1 MIKKLNGWIFI
12 DKPPDLS
19 SFEVI
24 KIVKK
29 ILKINKLGHSG
40 TLDPFAT
47 GVLAIALGE
56 ATKSIKYFNPK
67 KTYDFDITFGELKDT
82 DDIKGKIINSS
93 DFIPHLEEIKKILPE
108 FLGTTEQIPPKFS
121 AVKVNGVRAYKLAR
135 KEKNFELK
143 AKKILIHSIE
153 CSDNKKKNTYSFLMS
168 CSTGTYVR
176 SFARDLA
183 KRLNT
188 YAYVSKL
195 RRTKI
200 GKFGEKDIILLDKL
214 SNLVHIG
221 DHFKTI
227 HPVEEVLDD
236 IPAVNLKTQDGQ
248 RFKNGL
254 EIKLFIK
261 DISLENLLVFANGN
275 LIGVGKITKGH
286 MSPKRGFNLN

>member
-12 DKPPDLS
+12 DKPPDIS
-19 SFEVI
+19 SFDVI

-56 ATKSIKYFNPK
+56 ATKSIKYFNSK
-67 KTYDFDITFGELKDT
+67 KTYDFDITFGESKDT
-82 DDIKGKIINSS
+82 DDIKGKTIKSS
-93 DFIPHLEEIKKILPE
+93 DLIPNLEEIKKVLPE
-108 FLGTTEQIPPKFS
+108 FLGQIEQIPPKFS

-135 KEKNFELK
+135 REKNFDLK
-143 AKKILIHSIE
+143 AKKILIHSID
-153 CSDNKKKNTYSFLMS
+153 CFDNKKKHTFSFLMS
-168 CSTGTYVR
+168 CSSGTYVR

-195 RRTKI
+195 RRTEI

-227 HPVEEVLDD
+227 HPVEDVLDD
-236 IPAVNLKTQDGQ
+236 IPAVNLKTQDGK

-254 EIKLFIK
+254 EIEFFSK
-261 DISLENLLVFANGN
+261 DLSLENLLVFANGN
-275 LIGVGKITKGH
+275 LIGVGKIIKGL

>member
-56 ATKSIKYFNPK
+56 ATKSIKYFNSK
-67 KTYDFDITFGELKDT
+67 KTYDFDITFGESKDT
-82 DDIKGKIINSS
+82 DDIKGKTINSS
-93 DFIPHLEEIKKILPE
+93 DFIPDLEEIKKILPE
-108 FLGTTEQIPPKFS
+108 FLGTKEQIPPKFS

-135 KEKNFELK
+135 KERNFELK
-143 AKKILIHSIE
+143 AKKILIHSID

-168 CSTGTYVR
+168 CSSGTYVR

-188 YAYVSKL
+188 CAYVSKL
-195 RRTKI
+195 RRTEI
-200 GKFGEKDIILLDKL
+200 GKFSEKDIILLDKL
-214 SNLVHIG
+214 TNLVHIG
-221 DHFKTI
+221 DHFKII
-227 HPVEEVLDD
+227 HPVEDVLDD
-236 IPAVNLKTQDGQ
+236 IPAVNLKTQDGK

-254 EIKLFIK
+254 KIKFFSK
-261 DISLENLLVFANGN
+261 DLSLEDLLVFANGN
-275 LIGVGKITKGH
+275 LIGVGKIIKGL

>member
-1 MIKKLNGWIFI
+1 MTKKLNGWIFI
-12 DKPPDLS
+12 DKPSDIS

-56 ATKSIKYFNPK
+56 ATKSIKYFNSE
-67 KTYDFDITFGELKDT
+67 KTYHFDITFGEEKDT
-82 DDIKGKIINSS
+82 DDIKGKTVNSS
-93 DFIPHLEEIKKILPE
+93 NLIPRLEEIKKILPD
-108 FLGTTEQIPPKFS
+108 FLGSIEQIPPKFS

-135 KEKNFELK
+135 KEINFELK
-143 AKKILIHSIE
+143 AKKILIYSID
-153 CSDNKKKNTYSFLMS
+153 CFDNKKMNTYSFLMS
-168 CSTGTYVR
+168 CSSGTYVR
-176 SFARDLA
+176 SFARDIA

-200 GKFGEKDIILLDKL
+200 GKFGEKNIILLDKL

-227 HPVEEVLDD
+227 HPVEDVLDD
-236 IPAVNLKTQDGQ
+236 IPAVNLKTQDGL

-254 EIKLFIK
+254 EIKFFSNNL
-261 DISLENLLVFANGN
+261 SLEDLLVFANGN
-275 LIGVGKITKGH
+275 LIGVGKVIKGL

>member
-1 MIKKLNGWIFI
+1 MTKKLNGWIFI
-12 DKPPDLS
+12 DKPSDIS

-56 ATKSIKYFNPK
+56 ATKSIKYFNSE
-67 KTYDFDITFGELKDT
+67 KTYHFDITFGEEKDT
-82 DDIKGKIINSS
+82 DDIKGKTVNSS
-93 DFIPHLEEIKKILPE
+93 NLIPRLEEIKKILPD
-108 FLGTTEQIPPKFS
+108 FLGSIEQIPPKFS

-135 KEKNFELK
+135 KEINFELK
-143 AKKILIHSIE
+143 AKKILIYSID
-153 CSDNKKKNTYSFLMS
+153 CFDNKKMNTYSFLMS
-168 CSTGTYVR
+168 CSSGTYVR
-176 SFARDLA
+176 SFARDIA

-200 GKFGEKDIILLDKL
+200 GKFGEKNIILLDKL

-221 DHFKTI
+221 DHFKII
-227 HPVEEVLDD
+227 HPVEDVLDD
-236 IPAVNLKTQDGQ
+236 IPAVNLKTQDGL

-254 EIKLFIK
+254 EIKFFSNNL
-261 DISLENLLVFANGN
+261 SLEDLLVFANGN
-275 LIGVGKITKGH
+275 LIGVGKVIKGLI
-286 MSPKRGFNLN
+286 SPKRGFNLN

>member
-1 MIKKLNGWIFI
+1 MTKKLNGWIFI
-12 DKPPDLS
+12 DKPSNIS

-56 ATKSIKYFNPK
+56 ATKSIKYFNSE
-67 KTYDFDITFGELKDT
+67 KTYHFDITFGEEKDT
-82 DDIKGKIINSS
+82 DDIKGKTVNSS
-93 DFIPHLEEIKKILPE
+93 NLIPRLEEIKKILPD
-108 FLGTTEQIPPKFS
+108 FLGSIEQIPPKFS

-135 KEKNFELK
+135 KEINFELK
-143 AKKILIHSIE
+143 AKKILIYSID
-153 CSDNKKKNTYSFLMS
+153 CFDNKKMNTYSFLMS
-168 CSTGTYVR
+168 CSSGTYVR
-176 SFARDLA
+176 SFARDIA

-200 GKFGEKDIILLDKL
+200 GKFGEKNIILLDKL

-227 HPVEEVLDD
+227 HPVEDVLDD
-236 IPAVNLKTQDGQ
+236 IPAVNLKTQDGL

-254 EIKLFIK
+254 EIKFFSNNL
-261 DISLENLLVFANGN
+261 SLEDLLVFANGN
-275 LIGVGKITKGH
+275 LIGVGKVIKGLI
-286 MSPKRGFNLN
+286 SPKRGFNLN

>member
-12 DKPPDLS
+12 DKPPDIS
-19 SFEVI
+19 SFDVI

-56 ATKSIKYFNPK
+56 ATKSIKYFNSE
-67 KTYDFDITFGELKDT
+67 KTYDFDITFGESKDT
-82 DDIKGKIINSS
+82 DDIKGKTIKSS
-93 DFIPHLEEIKKILPE
+93 DLIPDLEEIKKVLPE
-108 FLGTTEQIPPKFS
+108 FLGQIEQIPPKFS

-135 KEKNFELK
+135 REKNFDLK
-143 AKKILIHSIE
+143 AKKILIHSID
-153 CSDNKKKNTYSFLMS
+153 CFDNKKKHTFSFLMS
-168 CSTGTYVR
+168 CSSGTYVR

-195 RRTKI
+195 RRTEI

-227 HPVEEVLDD
+227 HPVEDVLDD
-236 IPAVNLKTQDGQ
+236 IPAVNLKTQDGM

-254 EIKLFIK
+254 EIKFFSK
-261 DISLENLLVFANGN
+261 DLSLENLLVFANGN
-275 LIGVGKITKGH
+275 LIGVGKIIKGL

>member
-12 DKPPDLS
+12 DKPPDIS
-19 SFEVI
+19 SFDVI

-56 ATKSIKYFNPK
+56 ATKSIKYFNSK
-67 KTYDFDITFGELKDT
+67 KTYDFDITFGESKDT
-82 DDIKGKIINSS
+82 DDIKGKTIKSS
-93 DFIPHLEEIKKILPE
+93 DLIPDLEEIKKVLPE
-108 FLGTTEQIPPKFS
+108 FLGQIEQIPPKFS
-121 AVKVNGVRAYKLAR
+121 AVKVNGVSAYKLAR
-135 KEKNFELK
+135 RERNFDLK
-143 AKKILIHSIE
+143 AKKILIHSID
-153 CSDNKKKNTYSFLMS
+153 CFDNKKKHTFSFLMS
-168 CSTGTYVR
+168 CSSGTYVR

-195 RRTKI
+195 RRTEI

-227 HPVEEVLDD
+227 HPVEDVLDD
-236 IPAVNLKTQDGQ
+236 IPAVNLKTQDGK

-254 EIKLFIK
+254 EIKFFSK
-261 DISLENLLVFANGN
+261 DLSLENLLVFANGN
-275 LIGVGKITKGH
+275 LIGVGKIIKGL

>member
-12 DKPPDLS
+12 DKPPDKS
-19 SFEVI
+19 SFDVI

-56 ATKSIKYFNPK
+56 ATKSIKYFNSE
-67 KTYDFDITFGELKDT
+67 KTYDFDITFGESKDT
-82 DDIKGKIINSS
+82 DDIKGKTIKSS
-93 DFIPHLEEIKKILPE
+93 DLIPNLEEIKKVLPE
-108 FLGTTEQIPPKFS
+108 FLGPIEQIPPKFS

-135 KEKNFELK
+135 KEKNFDLK
-143 AKKILIHSIE
+143 AKKILIHSID
-153 CSDNKKKNTYSFLMS
+153 CFDNKKKHTFSFLMS
-168 CSTGTYVR
+168 CSSGTYVR

-195 RRTKI
+195 RRTEI

-227 HPVEEVLDD
+227 HPVEDVLDD
-236 IPAVNLKTQDGQ
+236 IPAVNLKAQDGQ

-254 EIKLFIK
+254 EIKFFSK
-261 DISLENLLVFANGN
+261 DLSLEDLLVFANGN
-275 LIGVGKITKGH
+275 LIGVGKIIKGLI
-286 MSPKRGFNLN
+286 SPKRGFNLN

>member
-1 MIKKLNGWIFI
+1 MTKKLNGWIFI
-12 DKPPDLS
+12 DKPSNIS

-56 ATKSIKYFNPK
+56 ATKSIKYFNSE
-67 KTYDFDITFGELKDT
+67 KTYHFDITFGEEKDT
-82 DDIKGKIINSS
+82 DDIKGKTVNSS
-93 DFIPHLEEIKKILPE
+93 NLIPRLEEIKKILPD
-108 FLGTTEQIPPKFS
+108 FLGSIEQIPPKFS

-135 KEKNFELK
+135 KEINFELK
-143 AKKILIHSIE
+143 AKKILIYSID
-153 CSDNKKKNTYSFLMS
+153 CFDNKKMNTYSFLMS
-168 CSTGTYVR
+168 CSSGTYVR
-176 SFARDLA
+176 SFARDIA

-200 GKFGEKDIILLDKL
+200 GKFGEKNIILLDKL

-221 DHFKTI
+221 DHFKII
-227 HPVEEVLDD
+227 HPVEDVLDD
-236 IPAVNLKTQDGQ
+236 IPAVNLKTQDGL

-254 EIKLFIK
+254 EIKFFSNNL
-261 DISLENLLVFANGN
+261 SLEDLLVFANGN
-275 LIGVGKITKGH
+275 LIGVGKVIKGLI
-286 MSPKRGFNLN
+286 SPKRGFNLN

>member
-1 MIKKLNGWIFI
+1 MIRKLNGWIFI
-12 DKPPDLS
+12 DKPHDLS
-19 SFEVI
+19 SFEVV

-56 ATKSIKYFNPK
+56 ATKSVKYFNTK
-67 KTYDFDITFGELKDT
+67 KTYDFDVTFGELKDT
-82 DDIKGKIINSS
+82 DDIKGKTIQSS
-93 DFIPHLEEIKKILPE
+93 KLIPDLEEIKKILPE
-108 FLGTTEQIPPKFS
+108 FIGSIDQIPPKFS

-135 KEKNFELK
+135 KDSNFELK
-143 AKKILIHSIE
+143 AKKISIHSID
-153 CSDNKKKNTYSFLMS
+153 CFDNKKKNTYSFLMS
-168 CSTGTYVR
+168 CSSGTYVR
-176 SFARDLA
+176 SLARDLA

-195 RRTKI
+195 RRTEI

-227 HPVEEVLDD
+227 HPVEDVLDD

-254 EIKLFIK
+254 EIKFFSK
-261 DISLENLLVFANGN
+261 DLSLENLLVFANGN
-275 LIGVGKITKGH
+275 LIGVGKIINGL

>member
-82 DDIKGKIINSS
+82 DDIKGKTINSS
-93 DFIPHLEEIKKILPE
+93 DFIPDLEKIKKILPE

-227 HPVEEVLDD
+227 HPVEDVLDG

-248 RFKNGL
+248 SFKNGL
-254 EIKLFIK
+254 EIKFFNKDLFL
-261 DISLENLLVFANGN
+261 DDLLVFANGN
-275 LIGVGKITKGH
+275 LIGVGKIIKGL

>member
-12 DKPPDLS
+12 DKPTDIS
-19 SFEVI
+19 SFDVI

-56 ATKSIKYFNPK
+56 ATKSIKYFNSE
-67 KTYDFDITFGELKDT
+67 KTYDFDITFGESKDT
-82 DDIKGKIINSS
+82 DDIKGKTVKSS
-93 DFIPHLEEIKKILPE
+93 DLIPNLEEIKKVLPE
-108 FLGTTEQIPPKFS
+108 FLGQIEQIPPKFS

-135 KEKNFELK
+135 RAKNFDLK
-143 AKKILIHSIE
+143 AKKILIHSID
-153 CSDNKKKNTYSFLMS
+153 CFDNKKKHTFSFLMS
-168 CSTGTYVR
+168 CSSGTYVR

-195 RRTKI
+195 RRTEI

-227 HPVEEVLDD
+227 HPVEDVLDD
-236 IPAVNLKTQDGQ
+236 IPAVNLKTQDGK

-254 EIKLFIK
+254 EIKFFNK
-261 DISLENLLVFANGN
+261 DLSLEDLLVFANGN
-275 LIGVGKITKGH
+275 LVGVGKVIKGQI
-286 MSPKRGFNLN
+286 SPRRGFNLN